1 MIKEELIEEIAFR
14 TGVEKVTASVMVE
27 AFMAVVKEQVAKDD
41 VVTLRGFGSFSLKH
55 RAAKTGRNIS
65 RNVTI
70 DIPERF
76 VPYFK
81 PSKNFLEKE

>member
-27 AFMAVVKEQVAKDD
+27 AFMAVVKEQVAKGD
-41 VVTLRGFGSFSLKH
+41 VVTLRGFGSFSLKR

-65 RNVTI
+65 KNVTI